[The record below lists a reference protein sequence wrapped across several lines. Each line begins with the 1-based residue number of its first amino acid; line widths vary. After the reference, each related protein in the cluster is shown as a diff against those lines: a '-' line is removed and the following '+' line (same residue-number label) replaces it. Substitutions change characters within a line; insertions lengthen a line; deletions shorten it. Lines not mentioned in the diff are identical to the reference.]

1 MLPGSSSSNS
11 IVYPPPTQFQQNQHP
26 MSSTN
31 IKVHDSPS
39 FSWRKRSSLV
49 SGRQFSPYNAFRP
62 SHLETEYGL
71 LLEASARYWIKEQK
85 KKAIGSEVVA
95 AQQQRLLLLA
105 TKNEATDN
113 FSDGTTI
120 DQDRIT
126 MATTATTLLDT
137 VAATGGVT
145 KKLKE
150 AGAHTNHL
158 TLSEDLWLHE
168 RLSLQFDSS
177 SLLNLQVSSPDSATS
192 ASSNSSSTTTGIARN
207 QFMSI
212 SSQFMPGTS
221 SISVADIATIGGG
234 GGTSSS
240 PPLMKNPTTLKL
252 PPKTRNLSMPLY
264 RSLCG
269 EDRFELETDEHRHHL
284 LLHSVFPH
292 DHHDHQQMWI
302 GLHLTP
308 VPSACR
314 AQLRPIAS
322 GAWGP

>member
-1 MLPGSSSSNS
+1 MSSN
-11 IVYPPPTQFQQNQHP
+11 
-26 MSSTN
+26 N

-49 SGRQFSPYNAFRP
+49 SGRQLSPYNAFRP

-71 LLEASARYWIKEQK
+71 LLEASARYWIKEK
-85 KKAIGSEVVA
+85 KKAIGSEVAA

-105 TKNEATDN
+105 TKKEARDN

-177 SLLNLQVSSPDSATS
+177 SILNLQVSSPDSATA

-221 SISVADIATIGGG
+221 SISVA
-234 GGTSSS
+234 
-240 PPLMKNPTTLKL
+240 
-252 PPKTRNLSMPLY
+252 
-264 RSLCG
+264 
-269 EDRFELETDEHRHHL
+269 ELQ
-284 LLHSVFPH
+284 P
-292 DHHDHQQMWI
+292 
-302 GLHLTP
+302 
-308 VPSACR
+308 
-314 AQLRPIAS
+314 
-322 GAWGP
+322 

>member
-1 MLPGSSSSNS
+1 M
-11 IVYPPPTQFQQNQHP
+11 
-26 MSSTN
+26 
-31 IKVHDSPS
+31 
-39 FSWRKRSSLV
+39 
-49 SGRQFSPYNAFRP
+49 
-62 SHLETEYGL
+62 ETEYGL
-71 LLEASARYWIKEQK
+71 LLEASARYWIKEKKK

-150 AGAHTNHL
+150 AGAHINHL

-269 EDRFELETDEHRHHL
+269 EDRFELETDEHQHHL

-322 GAWGP
+322 GAWRP